1 MSNEHLAQIKQ
12 RYPRAYEKWTPEE
25 DFFLQEKHAQGVS
38 ARDLAKALQRQPSA
52 IRSRLLKSDI
62 TYQAQ
67 DLRKGTIA
75 VNFAFE
81 WEPVYQEK
89 NTQYVFPNSITAFMK
104 ENYRK
109 PTIYRWTI
117 ERGEDEDST
126 FYIGEAVRLCPDRLL
141 GYLSPGPTQQ
151 TNIRLNQLFYESM
164 NNGATIKFEI
174 LKFTGSFINDL
185 RLGEKDLARQ
195 DIRRLI
201 ERLLVTL
208 YRSQG
213 LDLLNL

>member
-1 MSNEHLAQIKQ
+1 MANNQIEKIKQ
-12 RYPRAYEKWTPEE
+12 RYPRAYEKWTSEE
-25 DFFLQEKHAQGVS
+25 DSLLQEKYAQGIAVKEI
-38 ARDLAKALQRQPSA
+38 AKAFQRQPSA
-52 IRSRLLKSDI
+52 IRSRLLKSGV
-62 TYQAQ
+62 TYQEQ
-67 DLRKGTIA
+67 DLQKGTIE

-81 WEPVYQEK
+81 WEPVFQEQK
-89 NTQYVFPNSITAFMK
+89 IQYVFPNSTTEFMRK
-104 ENYRK
+104 NYRK
-109 PTIYRWTI
+109 PAIYRWTI
-117 ERGEDEDST
+117 EHIEDGDSL
-126 FYIGEAVRLCPDRLL
+126 FYIGEAVKLCPDRLS

-151 TNIRLNQLFYESM
+151 TNIRLNQLFHESIY
-164 NNGATIKFEI
+164 NGATIKLEI
-174 LKFTGSFINDL
+174 LKFTGSFVNDL